1 MNKSK
6 KENLV
11 KIIFG
16 VVAFVLI
23 VVIIIM
29 LFFRKGFANLT
40 NKQLICE
47 NTSLGYK
54 TKSTIIYKSNNM
66 YEEKFYGEKPLPE
79 PLTSEYKYK
88 KATKEDLKSKEYK
101 EMSEVKNG
109 DSYLLTLKERKQK
122 QKTGK
127 IITLDKDV
135 DYIVTV
141 KDKYVQ
147 IFSKSRNINKLCKIK

>member
-29 LFFRKGFANLT
+29 LFFRKGFANLA

-66 YEEKFYGEKPLPE
+66 YEEKFYGEE

-101 EMSEVKNG
+101 EMTEFKNG

>member
-66 YEEKFYGEKPLPE
+66 YEENFYGEEE
-79 PLTSEYKYK
+79 PLTS
-88 KATKEDLKSKEYK
+88 
-101 EMSEVKNG
+101 
-109 DSYLLTLKERKQK
+109 
-122 QKTGK
+122 
-127 IITLDKDV
+127 
-135 DYIVTV
+135 
-141 KDKYVQ
+141 
-147 IFSKSRNINKLCKIK
+147 

>member
-11 KIIFG
+11 KIIFA

-66 YEEKFYGEKPLPE
+66 YEEKFDGEE

-122 QKTGK
+122 QKNGK